1 MHGRTGELNAPLVS
15 VVVLNYNYGRYLS
28 QCLDSALAQDHM
40 PIEIIAVDDGS
51 TDESRAVLERYRDRV
66 TVCFKD
72 NGGMVSAMNTGL
84 TLAHG
89 PIVVFVDADDTL
101 AADAVSTH
109 VSAMRDRRVVRSQI
123 YLRVLK
129 DSGMTG
135 EQMPAR
141 FAPDGDLRDLTLRQ
155 GPGAYVSAPNSGN
168 AWARWFLE
176 EVFPLPEQP
185 RSIGAETYLMDA
197 APLFGRVAVQ
207 YGAPKGTYRFH
218 ETSMNGRIAA
228 MTVDN
233 IRRILLHLDARRTWL
248 ASVAREHGF
257 LPEPS
262 DWLARNWRLLTLKYL
277 SDRIDGRQEISLS
290 HHLKPTRGVQGPAIK
305 GQAVAAAILLIRLLP
320 LPLALPVASRIIN
333 LRLM

>member
-1 MHGRTGELNAPLVS
+1 MHGRTGELSAPLVS
-15 VVVLNYNYGRYLS
+15 VVVLNYNYGHYLP
-28 QCLDSALAQDHM
+28 QCLDSALAQDHA
-40 PIEIIAVDDGS
+40 PIEIIVVDDGS
-51 TDESRAVLERYRDRV
+51 TDGSAAVLDRYGDRV
-66 TVCFKD
+66 AVCFKE
-72 NGGMVSAMNTGL
+72 NGGMVSAMNKGL

-89 PIVVFVDADDTL
+89 SIVVFVDADDTL
-101 AADAVSTH
+101 APDAVSTH
-109 VSAMRDRRVVRSQI
+109 VKALRDRRVVRSQI
-123 YLRVLK
+123 YLHVLTET
-129 DSGMTG
+129 GITG

-218 ETSMNGRIAA
+218 QTSMNGRIAA
-228 MTVDN
+228 MTADN
-233 IRRILLHLDARRTWL
+233 MRRILLHLDARRTWL
-248 ASVAREHGF
+248 AAVAREHGF
-257 LPEPS
+257 AS
-262 DWLARNWRLLTLKYL
+262 DPGEWLGRNWRLLTLKYL
-277 SDRIDGRQEISLS
+277 SDRIDGRREISLAR
-290 HHLKPTRGVQGPAIK
+290 HLKPTRGVQGPAIK
-305 GQAVAAAILLIRLLP
+305 GQLVAAAILLIRLLP
-320 LPLALPVASRIIN
+320 LPLALLVASRVIN